1 MMRRQSRQTP
11 KARFQFALFISMALS
26 VSAAFAAASSPAF
39 ARKMTLP
46 QLLEMI
52 RSNPGLQAGAAA
64 TSAMEAQVTEA
75 YMNWLPQGDLL
86 SLLAPSPNIRCYPG
100 PAEAA
105 ADPNGNMSTPN
116 QCLYTNSPEASL
128 RNVSW
133 DRLFTRTELKLIQP
147 VWDFGKI
154 SAGVAA
160 AKAGV
165 SVAKQREAGAR
176 ADLEL
181 NVKKAYYGLKF
192 AREALDTL
200 DEASGYVDEAQKTIE
215 KDLANGTGNVSV
227 TDRLRLRT
235 MRAELDGRILEAK
248 RLQNV
253 ARDGLRALLGPDV
266 GTDIDVD
273 DDPFEPPEITP
284 HPVAYYEDLARANR
298 PEVRLLESAVAAK
311 RALADL
317 ERRREYPDLVLIGT
331 AAFAR
336 AQTVDDPNNAF
347 MSHYFNSTT
356 AGVAAGLRMQ
366 LDLGP
371 KIARAHRIEM
381 EAAEIQYRRSEGLN
395 GILLDVRKS
404 YAEVTEAMA
413 RVESMDKGQKAGKA
427 WISAVAQ
434 NFAVGVAETRDFTDA
449 LVQSFTMKTR
459 YLQAVF
465 DLDVALGALSRATG
479 TSDIK

>member
-1 MMRRQSRQTP
+1 MTTHASR
-11 KARFQFALFISMALS
+11 FALVLATAMAI
-26 VSAAFAAASSPAF
+26 SAAPAPAF
-39 ARKMTLP
+39 ARKLTLP
-46 QLLEMI
+46 QLMEMV
-52 RSNPGLQAGAAA
+52 RSNPSLQAGAAA

-75 YMNWLPQGDLL
+75 KLNWLPQGDLL
-86 SLLAPSPNIRCYPG
+86 SLLAPSPNIRCYASPI
-100 PAEAA
+100 AA
-105 ADPNGNMSTPN
+105 LADPGGSMSNPN
-116 QCLYTNSPEASL
+116 QCLFTNSPEASL

-133 DRLFTRTELKLIQP
+133 DRIFTRTELKLIQP

-154 SAGVAA
+154 SAGIAA

-165 SVAKQREAGAR
+165 SVARQREAGAR

-181 NVKKAYYGLKF
+181 NIKKAYYGLKF

-235 MRAELDGRILEAK
+235 MRADLDGRILEAK
-248 RLQNV
+248 RLQEI

-266 GTDIDVD
+266 GQDIDVD
-273 DDPFEPPEITP
+273 DDPFEPPEVKP
-284 HPVAYYEDLARANR
+284 RPVTYYEDLARANR
-298 PEVRLLESAVAAK
+298 PEVRLLESAVQAK

-371 KIARAHRIEM
+371 KIARAHRTEM

-404 YAEVTEAMA
+404 YADVNEASA
-413 RVESMDKGQKAGKA
+413 RVASMDKGQKAGRA

-459 YLQAVF
+459 YLQAVY
-465 DLDVALGALSRATG
+465 DLDVAIGALSRATG
-479 TSDIK
+479 TADLQ